1 VICFAFMSLSTAVIL
16 KPSEFV
22 ENAISFELMTLISHA
37 FQTIRVS
44 FDMMSGFIIE
54 MPFPVWCSPEA
65 CAAILWKTA
74 AAAPKVGCRLTCNFL
89 SKQTFCV
96 DIY

>member
-1 VICFAFMSLSTAVIL
+1 MSLSTAVIL

-22 ENAISFELMTLISHA
+22 ENAISLSKSELMTLISRA
-37 FQTIRVS
+37 LQTIRVS
-44 FDMMSGFIIE
+44 FDMMSGFITE